1 MAPSNAVT
9 STVEAPPHGAAQVY
23 SSRVEHTLV
32 NRLGAE
38 SGRRL
43 ASGGG
48 RLTPALLDKLSGH
61 EPADV
66 QC

>member
-1 MAPSNAVT
+1 
-9 STVEAPPHGAAQVY
+9 VY
-23 SSRVEHTLV
+23 SGRVEHTLV
-32 NRLGAE
+32 NRLGAK

-66 QC
+66 QS